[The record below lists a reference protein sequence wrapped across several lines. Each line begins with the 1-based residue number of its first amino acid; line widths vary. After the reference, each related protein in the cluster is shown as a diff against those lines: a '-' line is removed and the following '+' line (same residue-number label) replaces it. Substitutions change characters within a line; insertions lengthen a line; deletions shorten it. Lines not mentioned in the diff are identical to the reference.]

1 MYSKRWHGAAST
13 IVPDSNSEVWG
24 VVWEI
29 DISNLPSLDNQ
40 EGVQENV
47 YFAKKVQ
54 IKTICGHLLDC
65 RVYQQCALPNKKV
78 EPRLLPTER
87 QPSLVYL

>member
-13 IVPDSNSEVWG
+13 IVPDSTSEVWG

-40 EGVQENV
+40 EGVQDNV
-47 YFAKKVQ
+47 YFAKDVH
-54 IKTICGHLLDC
+54 IKTNYGEIFEC
-65 RVYQQCALPNKKV
+65 RVYQQCVLPKEKV
-78 EPRLLPTER
+78 EPEHFPPER
-87 QPSLVYL
+87 QPTLDYL